1 MVTRHVMRNLVKR
14 VSVMKIEGLPV
25 IDVAT
30 WSTSFAARVRRTSR
44 AHFQPFARYSPEA
57 FSIIGFRPASII
69 FGFSGL
75 LMM

>member
-1 MVTRHVMRNLVKR
+1 MRNLVKR

-44 AHFQPFARYSPEA
+44 AHYVEA
-57 FSIIGFRPASII
+57 TTAGKQL
-69 FGFSGL
+69 GL
-75 LMM
+75 SDAGN